1 MSDPYLFNCTVVKII
16 DGDTID
22 VDVDLGFG
30 CWVRGSAG
38 RIRLFGIDCEESRTR
53 DLEEKKRGLIA
64 KEWLI
69 NKIDP
74 TSVGSAKEIML
85 KSYEYGKYGRVIGEL
100 FIVSGSRKQ
109 SINKMMLAEGL
120 VTEYDGGAR

>member
-1 MSDPYLFNCTVVKII
+1 
-16 DGDTID
+16 
-22 VDVDLGFG
+22 
-30 CWVRGSAG
+30 
-38 RIRLFGIDCEESRTR
+38 
-53 DLEEKKRGLIA
+53 
-64 KEWLI
+64 
-69 NKIDP
+69 
-74 TSVGSAKEIML
+74 VGSSKEIML

>member
-1 MSDPYLFNCTVVKII
+1 MYEYNVRIDRVV
-16 DGDTID
+16 DGDT
-22 VDVDLGFG
+22 VDCWIDLGYNLQIHK
-30 CWVRGSAG
+30 
-38 RIRLFGIDCEESRTR
+38 RIRFAGVNAPETRTR
-53 DLEEKKRGLIA
+53 DKEEKKRGLIA
-64 KEWLI
+64 KEWLQ

-74 TSVGSAKEIML
+74 NHVGSSKNIIL

>member
-1 MSDPYLFNCTVVKII
+1 MGYNLKIHK
-16 DGDTID
+16 
-22 VDVDLGFG
+22 
-30 CWVRGSAG
+30 
-38 RIRLFGIDCEESRTR
+38 RIRFAGVNAPETRTR

>member
-1 MSDPYLFNCTVVKII
+1 MYEYRISVDRVI

-22 VDVDLGFG
+22 CWIDLGYDIQIHK
-30 CWVRGSAG
+30 
-38 RIRLFGIDCEESRTR
+38 RIRFAGINAPETRTR
-53 DLEEKKRGLIA
+53 NKEEKKRGLIA
-64 KEWLI
+64 KEWL
-69 NKIDP
+69 KDKLP
-74 TSVGSAKEIML
+74 VGSKCIL

>member
-1 MSDPYLFNCTVVKII
+1 MYEYNVRIDRVV
-16 DGDTID
+16 DGDT
-22 VDVDLGFG
+22 VDCWIDLGYDIQIHK
-30 CWVRGSAG
+30 
-38 RIRLFGIDCEESRTR
+38 RIRFAGVNAPETRTR
-53 DLEEKKRGLIA
+53 NKEEKKRGLIA
-64 KEWLI
+64 KDWLI

-74 TSVGSAKEIML
+74 KAAGSEKQIVL

-120 VTEYDGGAR
+120 VKEYDGGAR

>member
-1 MSDPYLFNCTVVKII
+1 MYEYNVRIDRVV
-16 DGDTID
+16 DGDT
-22 VDVDLGFG
+22 VDCWIDLGYNLQIHK
-30 CWVRGSAG
+30 
-38 RIRLFGIDCEESRTR
+38 RIRFAGVNAPETRTR
-53 DLEEKKRGLIA
+53 DLEEKKQGLIA

-74 TSVGSAKEIML
+74 KAVGSSKEIIL

>member
-1 MSDPYLFNCTVVKII
+1 MYEYNVRIDRVV
-16 DGDTID
+16 DGDT
-22 VDVDLGFG
+22 VDCWIDLGYNLQIHK
-30 CWVRGSAG
+30 
-38 RIRLFGIDCEESRTR
+38 RIRFAGVNAPETRTR
-53 DLEEKKRGLIA
+53 DLEEKKLGLIA

-69 NKIDP
+69 DKIDP
-74 TSVGSAKEIML
+74 KAVGSSKEIML

>member
-1 MSDPYLFNCTVVKII
+1 MYEYNVRIDRVV
-16 DGDTID
+16 DGDT
-22 VDVDLGFG
+22 VDCWIDLGYNLQIHK
-30 CWVRGSAG
+30 
-38 RIRLFGIDCEESRTR
+38 RIRFAGVNAPETRTR
-53 DLEEKKRGLIA
+53 DLEEKKQGLIA

-74 TSVGSAKEIML
+74 KAVGSSKEIML

-100 FIVSGSRKQ
+100 FIVSGNRKQ

>member
-1 MSDPYLFNCTVVKII
+1 MYEYNVRIDRVV
-16 DGDTID
+16 DGDT
-22 VDVDLGFG
+22 VDCWIDLGYNLQIHK
-30 CWVRGSAG
+30 
-38 RIRLFGIDCEESRTR
+38 RIRFSGVNAPETRTR
-53 DLEEKKRGLIA
+53 DKEEKKRGLIA
-64 KEWLI
+64 KDWLI
-69 NKIDP
+69 KKIDP
-74 TSVGSAKEIML
+74 KVVGSSKDIIL

>member
-1 MSDPYLFNCTVVKII
+1 MYEYNIRVDRVV

-22 VDVDLGFG
+22 CWIDLGYNLQIHK
-30 CWVRGSAG
+30 
-38 RIRLFGIDCEESRTR
+38 RIRFAGVNAPETRTR
-53 DLEEKKRGLIA
+53 DKEEKKLGLIA

-74 TSVGSAKEIML
+74 KAAGSAKNIIL

>member
-1 MSDPYLFNCTVVKII
+1 MYECNIRVDRVV

-22 VDVDLGFG
+22 CWIDLGYNLQIHK
-30 CWVRGSAG
+30 
-38 RIRLFGIDCEESRTR
+38 RIRFAGVNAPETRTR
-53 DLEEKKRGLIA
+53 DKEEKKRGLIA

-74 TSVGSAKEIML
+74 EAVGSSKNIIL

>member
-1 MSDPYLFNCTVVKII
+1 MYEYNVRIDRVV
-16 DGDTID
+16 DGDT
-22 VDVDLGFG
+22 VDCWIDLGYNLQIHK
-30 CWVRGSAG
+30 
-38 RIRLFGIDCEESRTR
+38 RIRFAGVNAPETRTR
-53 DLEEKKRGLIA
+53 DLEEKKQGLIA

-74 TSVGSAKEIML
+74 KAVGSSKEIML
-85 KSYEYGKYGRVIGEL
+85 KSYEYGKYGRLIGEL

>member
-1 MSDPYLFNCTVVKII
+1 MYEYNVRIDRVV
-16 DGDTID
+16 DGDT
-22 VDVDLGFG
+22 VDCWIDLGYNLQIHK
-30 CWVRGSAG
+30 
-38 RIRLFGIDCEESRTR
+38 RIRFAGVNAPETRTR

>member
-1 MSDPYLFNCTVVKII
+1 MYEYRVSLDRVI
-16 DGDTID
+16 DGDT
-22 VDVDLGFG
+22 VDCWIDLGYNLQIHK
-30 CWVRGSAG
+30 
-38 RIRLFGIDCEESRTR
+38 RIRFAGVNAPETRTR
-53 DLEEKKRGLIA
+53 DKEEKKRGLIA
-64 KEWLI
+64 KKWLQD
-69 NKIDP
+69 KLP
-74 TSVGSAKEIML
+74 AGSECML

>member
-1 MSDPYLFNCTVVKII
+1 MYEYRISVDRVI

-22 VDVDLGFG
+22 CWIDLGYNLKIHK
-30 CWVRGSAG
+30 
-38 RIRLFGIDCEESRTR
+38 RIRFAGVNAPETRTR
-53 DLEEKKRGLIA
+53 NKEEKKRGLIA
-64 KEWLI
+64 KEWL
-69 NKIDP
+69 KDKLP
-74 TSVGSAKEIML
+74 VGSKCIL

-120 VTEYDGGAR
+120 VKEYDGGAR

>member
-1 MSDPYLFNCTVVKII
+1 MYEYRVSIDRVV
-16 DGDTID
+16 DGDT
-22 VDVDLGFG
+22 VDCWIDLGYNLQIHK
-30 CWVRGSAG
+30 
-38 RIRLFGIDCEESRTR
+38 RIRFAGVSAPETRTR
-53 DLEEKKRGLIA
+53 NKEEKKRGLLA
-64 KEWLI
+64 KDWLI
-69 NKIDP
+69 QKIDP
-74 TSVGSAKEIML
+74 KVVGSSKDIIL

>member
-1 MSDPYLFNCTVVKII
+1 MYEYNVRIDRVV
-16 DGDTID
+16 DGDT
-22 VDVDLGFG
+22 VDCWIDLGYNLQIHK
-30 CWVRGSAG
+30 
-38 RIRLFGIDCEESRTR
+38 RIRFAGINAPETRTR

-64 KEWLI
+64 KEWLQ
-69 NKIDP
+69 KKVDP
-74 TSVGSAKEIML
+74 KYVGSSKDIIL

>member
-1 MSDPYLFNCTVVKII
+1 MYEYNIRVDRVV

-22 VDVDLGFG
+22 CWIDLGYNLQIHK
-30 CWVRGSAG
+30 
-38 RIRLFGIDCEESRTR
+38 RIRFAGVNAPETRTR
-53 DLEEKKRGLIA
+53 DKEEKKLGLIA

-74 TSVGSAKEIML
+74 KAAGSAKNIIL

-100 FIVSGSRKQ
+100 FIVSGSSKQ
-109 SINKMMLAEGL
+109 SINKMMLAKGL

>member
-1 MSDPYLFNCTVVKII
+1 MYEYRVSIDRVV
-16 DGDTID
+16 DGDT
-22 VDVDLGFG
+22 VDCWIDLGYNLKIHK
-30 CWVRGSAG
+30 
-38 RIRLFGIDCEESRTR
+38 RIRFAGVNAPETRTR
-53 DLEEKKRGLIA
+53 DKEEKKRGLLA
-64 KEWLI
+64 KDWLI

-74 TSVGSAKEIML
+74 KVVGSEKQIIL

>member
-1 MSDPYLFNCTVVKII
+1 MYEYNIRVDRVV

-22 VDVDLGFG
+22 
-30 CWVRGSAG
+30 CWIDMGYNLQIHK
-38 RIRLFGIDCEESRTR
+38 RIRFAGVNAPETRTR
-53 DLEEKKRGLIA
+53 DKEEKKLGLIA

-74 TSVGSAKEIML
+74 KAAGSAKNIIL

-120 VTEYDGGAR
+120 VTEYDGGAS

>member
-1 MSDPYLFNCTVVKII
+1 MYEYKVKVLKVI

-22 VDVDLGFG
+22 VDIDLGFNTTLTKK
-30 CWVRGSAG
+30 
-38 RIRLFGIDCEESRTR
+38 RIRLYGIDTPESRTR
-53 DLEEKKRGLIA
+53 NKEEKKRGLIA
-64 KEWLI
+64 KEWLQ

-74 TSVGSAKEIML
+74 KHVGSSKDIIL

>member
-1 MSDPYLFNCTVVKII
+1 MYEYNVRIDRVV
-16 DGDTID
+16 DGDT
-22 VDVDLGFG
+22 VDCWIDLGYNLQIHK
-30 CWVRGSAG
+30 
-38 RIRLFGIDCEESRTR
+38 RIRFAGVNAPETRTR
-53 DLEEKKRGLIA
+53 NLEEKKLGLIA

-69 NKIDP
+69 NNIDP
-74 TSVGSAKEIML
+74 KAVGSSKEIIL

-120 VTEYDGGAR
+120 FTEYDGGAR

>member
-1 MSDPYLFNCTVVKII
+1 MYEYRATIQRVV
-16 DGDTID
+16 DGDT
-22 VDVDLGFG
+22 VDCYIDLGFDTQVFKR
-30 CWVRGSAG
+30 VRFIGVNAP
-38 RIRLFGIDCEESRTR
+38 ETRTR
-53 DLEEKKRGLIA
+53 DKAE
-64 KEWLI
+64 
-69 NKIDP
+69 
-74 TSVGSAKEIML
+74 KEIIL

>member
-1 MSDPYLFNCTVVKII
+1 MYEYNVRIDRVV
-16 DGDTID
+16 DGDT
-22 VDVDLGFG
+22 VDCWIDLGYNLQIHK
-30 CWVRGSAG
+30 
-38 RIRLFGIDCEESRTR
+38 RIRFAGVNAPETRTR
-53 DLEEKKRGLIA
+53 DLEEKKRGLVA

-69 NKIDP
+69 NNIDP
-74 TSVGSAKEIML
+74 KAVGSSKEIML

>member
-1 MSDPYLFNCTVVKII
+1 MYEYRVSIDRVV
-16 DGDTID
+16 DGDT
-22 VDVDLGFG
+22 VDCWIDLGDNLKIHK
-30 CWVRGSAG
+30 
-38 RIRLFGIDCEESRTR
+38 RIRFAGVNAPETRTR
-53 DLEEKKRGLIA
+53 NKEEKKRGLIA
-64 KEWLI
+64 KEWLQ

-74 TSVGSAKEIML
+74 KHVGSSKDIIL

>member
-1 MSDPYLFNCTVVKII
+1 
-16 DGDTID
+16 
-22 VDVDLGFG
+22 LGYNLQIHK
-30 CWVRGSAG
+30 
-38 RIRLFGIDCEESRTR
+38 RIRFAGVNAPETRTR
-53 DLEEKKRGLIA
+53 DKEEKKRGFVA
-64 KEWLI
+64 KNWLI
-69 NKIDP
+69 DKIDP
-74 TSVGSAKEIML
+74 KVVGSSKEIIL

>member
-1 MSDPYLFNCTVVKII
+1 MYEYRVSIDRVV
-16 DGDTID
+16 DGDT
-22 VDVDLGFG
+22 VDCWIDLGYNLKIHK
-30 CWVRGSAG
+30 
-38 RIRLFGIDCEESRTR
+38 RIRFAGVNAPETRTR
-53 DLEEKKRGLIA
+53 NKEEKKRGLIA
-64 KEWLI
+64 KEWLQ

-74 TSVGSAKEIML
+74 KYIGASKDIIL